1 MRLESIPRVNPFV
14 LINRKITPL
23 AAGVFFGAASA
34 VIYTAANVAL
44 RKCVGVDPFLVAAV
58 RAAPTVIVLAPIL
71 IWMLV
76 RQVPLLTNNRLIPR
90 FVVVALI
97 GQFIGNAA
105 FQVALEVIGLAA
117 SVPITLGVLIICGAT
132 LGRIILGE
140 PVSVT
145 KVIAIIILV
154 TAIIV
159 LSSPGQSTM
168 PAEST
173 SRMSSIAGAGCAAAS
188 GAAYALFGVVMRQT
202 LNGGVTASLTMF
214 ISGVVGTIS
223 LWTAA
228 VLRLGIESIVATPT
242 DQWWIMIAAG
252 ILNFTAFVA
261 LSYALKILPIVAVNL
276 INASQVAMA
285 AIAGVF
291 IFAEPVTQSLL
302 GGVFLTFTGLLI
314 LATGRKRSAE
324 PTT

>member
-1 MRLESIPRVNPFV
+1 MNPFV
-14 LINRKITPL
+14 SISRKITPL
-23 AAGVFFGAASA
+23 AAGAFFGATSA
-34 VIYTAANVAL
+34 VMYTAANVAL

-76 RQVPLLTNNRLIPR
+76 RRVPLLTSNRLIAR
-90 FVVVALI
+90 FVLVALI
-97 GQFIGNAA
+97 GQFVGNAA
-105 FQVALEVIGLAA
+105 FQFALEVIGLAA

-132 LGRIILGE
+132 LGRLILGE

-154 TAIIV
+154 AAIVI
-159 LSSPGQSTM
+159 LSIPGQSTM

-173 SRMSSIAGAGCAAAS
+173 SRLSSIAGAGCAAAS

-202 LNGGVTASLTMF
+202 LNGGVTATLTMF
-214 ISGVVGTIS
+214 ISGAVGTVS
-223 LWTAA
+223 LWSAA
-228 VLRLGIESIVATPT
+228 FLRLGMETIATT
-242 DQWWIMIAAG
+242 QADQWWIMIAAG

-261 LSYALKILPIVAVNL
+261 LSYALKVLPIIAVNL

-302 GGVFLTFTGLLI
+302 AGVFLTFLGLLI

-324 PTT
+324 KTT

>member
-1 MRLESIPRVNPFV
+1 MNPFV
-14 LINRKITPL
+14 SISRKITPL
-23 AAGVFFGAASA
+23 AAGAFFGATSA
-34 VIYTAANVAL
+34 VLYTAANVAL

-76 RQVPLLTNNRLIPR
+76 RRVPLLTSNRLIAR
-90 FVVVALI
+90 FVLVALI
-97 GQFIGNAA
+97 GQFVGNAA
-105 FQVALEVIGLAA
+105 FQFALEVIGLAA

-132 LGRIILGE
+132 LGRLILGE

-154 TAIIV
+154 AAIVI
-159 LSSPGQSTM
+159 LSIPGQSTM

-173 SRMSSIAGAGCAAAS
+173 SRLSSIAGAGCAAAS

-202 LNGGVTASLTMF
+202 LNGGVTATLTMF
-214 ISGVVGTIS
+214 ISGAVGTVS
-223 LWTAA
+223 LWSAA
-228 VLRLGIESIVATPT
+228 FLRLGMETIATT
-242 DQWWIMIAAG
+242 QADQWWIMIAAG

-261 LSYALKILPIVAVNL
+261 LSYALKVLPIIAVNL

-302 GGVFLTFTGLLI
+302 AGVFLTFLGLLI

-324 PTT
+324 KTT

>member
-1 MRLESIPRVNPFV
+1 MNPFV
-14 LINRKITPL
+14 SISGKITPL
-23 AAGVFFGAASA
+23 AAGAFFGATSA
-34 VIYTAANVAL
+34 VLYTAANVAL

-76 RQVPLLTNNRLIPR
+76 RRVPLLTSNRLIAR
-90 FVVVALI
+90 FVLVALI
-97 GQFIGNAA
+97 GQFVGNAA
-105 FQVALEVIGLAA
+105 FQFALEVIGLAA

-132 LGRIILGE
+132 LGRLILGE

-154 TAIIV
+154 AAIVI
-159 LSSPGQSTM
+159 LSIPGQSTM

-173 SRMSSIAGAGCAAAS
+173 SRLSSIAGAGCAAAS

-202 LNGGVTASLTMF
+202 LNGGVTATLTMF
-214 ISGVVGTIS
+214 ISGAVGTVS
-223 LWTAA
+223 LWSAA
-228 VLRLGIESIVATPT
+228 FLRLGMETIATT
-242 DQWWIMIAAG
+242 QADQWWIMIAAG

-261 LSYALKILPIVAVNL
+261 LSYALKVLPIIAVNL

-291 IFAEPVTQSLL
+291 IFAEPVTQSLVA
-302 GGVFLTFTGLLI
+302 GVFLTFLGLLI

-324 PTT
+324 KTT

>member
-1 MRLESIPRVNPFV
+1 MNPFV
-14 LINRKITPL
+14 SISRKITPL
-23 AAGVFFGAASA
+23 AAGVFFGATSA
-34 VIYTAANVAL
+34 VLYTAANVAL

-76 RQVPLLTNNRLIPR
+76 RRVPLLTSNRLIPR
-90 FVVVALI
+90 FVLVALI
-97 GQFIGNAA
+97 GQFVGNAA
-105 FQVALEVIGLAA
+105 FQFALEVIGLAA

-132 LGRIILGE
+132 LGRLILGE

-154 TAIIV
+154 SAIVI
-159 LSSPGQSTM
+159 LSIPGQSTM

-173 SRMSSIAGAGCAAAS
+173 SRLSSIAGAGCAAAS

-202 LNGGVTASLTMF
+202 LNGGVTATLTMF
-214 ISGVVGTIS
+214 ISGAVGTVS
-223 LWTAA
+223 LWSAA
-228 VLRLGIESIVATPT
+228 FLRLGMETIATT
-242 DQWWIMIAAG
+242 QADQWWIMIAAG

-261 LSYALKILPIVAVNL
+261 LSYALKVLPIIAVNL

-302 GGVFLTFTGLLI
+302 AGVFLTFTGLLI
-314 LATGRKRSAE
+314 LATGRKRSSE
-324 PTT
+324 KTT